1 MKDLEHLFEN
11 NERWAEAIKEE
22 DPAFFE
28 KLAQQQ
34 APEYLWIGCSDARV
48 L

>member
-11 NERWAEAIKEE
+11 NARWAESIKDE

-34 APEYLWIGCSDARV
+34 VQRLGHLRTRLAS
-48 L
+48 